1 MGTTSDTMYKGVDSA
16 RKEGEICI
24 QTLCVRGA
32 ANVRERDLAR
42 RPGLESFV
50 AVIPYFLLLG
60 FVFGFL
66 MGFADS
72 HPRVEVPSLVL
83 QCGWF
88 SGDVELGGSTR
99 FNGP

>member
-1 MGTTSDTMYKGVDSA
+1 MYKGVDHA
-16 RKEGEICI
+16 RKEGEIYI
-24 QTLCVRGA
+24 QKLCACGA
-32 ANVRERDLAR
+32 ANVDRERDLAR

-60 FVFGFL
+60 FTFGSL
-66 MGFADS
+66 MRFADS
-72 HPRVEVPSLVL
+72 HLRVGVPSLVL

-88 SGDVELGGSTR
+88 GGDVELGGSTK